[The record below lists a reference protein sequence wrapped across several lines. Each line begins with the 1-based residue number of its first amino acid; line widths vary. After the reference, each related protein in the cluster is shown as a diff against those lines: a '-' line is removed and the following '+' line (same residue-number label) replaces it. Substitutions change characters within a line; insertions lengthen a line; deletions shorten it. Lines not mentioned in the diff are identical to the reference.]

1 MAKLGRV
8 LGRSH
13 YSLCDL
19 LRPDYGQTI
28 IAPLTRPRVVRLESL
43 DQAKPRLAVQ
53 VGRYAGVNNCE
64 PWAASSQDWKAH
76 RCWLWLHGLQVTNR
90 RKNLAGDI
98 SS

>member
-19 LRPDYGQTI
+19 LAPDYGQTI
-28 IAPLTRPRVVRLESL
+28 IASLTRPRVVRLESL
-43 DQAKPRLAVQ
+43 DQVKPRLAAQ

-64 PWAASSQDWKAH
+64 TMGCFFPGRESTS
-76 RCWLWLHGLQVTNR
+76 LLV
-90 RKNLAGDI
+90 
-98 SS
+98 